1 MATKQWY
8 LQQFVKNDI
17 FKPKYFL
24 PINKYMNSVYVVLI
38 QNLCVCFF
46 FSKTNKYSI
55 TESISDFCNHGNQIK
70 HGNQT
75 MEPSAILQKKKMTFS
90 NHNIS

>member
-24 PINKYMNSVYVVLI
+24 PINKYMNSEYVVLI
-38 QNLCVCFF
+38 QNFCVFF
-46 FSKTNKYSI
+46 LKQTNI
-55 TESISDFCNHGNQIK
+55 
-70 HGNQT
+70 
-75 MEPSAILQKKKMTFS
+75 P
-90 NHNIS
+90 

>member
-24 PINKYMNSVYVVLI
+24 PINKCMNSVYVVLI
-38 QNLCVCFF
+38 QNFCVFF
-46 FSKTNKYSI
+46 YTNKYSI
-55 TESISDFCNHGNQIK
+55 TESISDFCNHDNQIK

-75 MEPSAILQKKKMTFS
+75 METSAILQKKKKKDIVKP
-90 NHNIS
+90 H